1 MGDPFR
7 LISEPRSRAESWG
20 KELLDGKKGVIC
32 GKPVEGSHNFR
43 VALLEFGAD
52 RGWATAGQMRPASPL
67 TIDQEAK
74 VELGCT
80 ECGGKTFVTCIGC
93 GKALCE
99 LHEDSVMESGHGDY
113 CPACTEFICGA
124 CCVALNTY
132 AGRTASTWLNDPEEE
147 QEEEGKQ
154 LEDEDD
160 DANERERTKQGTKDD
175 ANKNA
180 DVVCGNCARIGWP
193 EVCSL
198 ACVKATQEDGDCSKL
213 QQLSTAP
220 KEGWGEELEATV
232 DAFLAFQESASQDRL
247 TDLLA
252 QKLTFATNSD
262 ETAQA
267 LEMFLLTEVLPANKI
282 VRISGLSGRT
292 ELNGRI
298 GILLLNLDARPG
310 RAPISLVP
318 TEAAPREWVHAKL
331 THLRPAPMEE
341 FKAAVAASIQIGKL
355 DRFQDLLIPPEAS

>member
-1 MGDPFR
+1 MGEPVR

-20 KELLDGKKGVIC
+20 KEPLDGKKGVIC

-43 VALLEFGAD
+43 VALLGFGAD

-67 TIDQEAK
+67 TSDEEAE

-132 AGRTASTWLNDPEEE
+132 AGRTASTWLDDPEEE

-154 LEDEDD
+154 LEDEED
-160 DANERERTKQGTKDD
+160 DANERERTKQGAKDD
-175 ANKNA
+175 ANESA

-198 ACVKATQEDGDCSKL
+198 FVQHTY
-213 QQLSTAP
+213 
-220 KEGWGEELEATV
+220 
-232 DAFLAFQESASQDRL
+232 
-247 TDLLA
+247 
-252 QKLTFATNSD
+252 
-262 ETAQA
+262 
-267 LEMFLLTEVLPANKI
+267 
-282 VRISGLSGRT
+282 
-292 ELNGRI
+292 
-298 GILLLNLDARPG
+298 
-310 RAPISLVP
+310 
-318 TEAAPREWVHAKL
+318 
-331 THLRPAPMEE
+331 
-341 FKAAVAASIQIGKL
+341 
-355 DRFQDLLIPPEAS
+355 